1 MIPLYKPY
9 MSKNLPELESI
20 LHSGALSYGRWGKS
34 FENKLRDFIGIE
46 NLLTTNSYASA
57 IQVALTVL
65 GLHSEDEVITSPMS
79 CLASN
84 QPLQTFGLKI
94 VWADIDPLTGT
105 LDPESVRQKIT
116 DKTRL
121 IFHNHF
127 CGYVGYVDEVN
138 MIGMEHGIPVIDDCV
153 EAFGSKYKGNY
164 TGNLGTDVTIFSFQT
179 VRLPNTI
186 DGGAIVFKDS
196 DLYKKALLTRDF
208 GIRRDIFRDENNEIS
223 AKCDISLLGY
233 GATMSDMN
241 SYIGCCQMDEI
252 MMLLESQQ
260 RNARRWDAI
269 IEQTYPR
276 FYRLNQRDE
285 IQPNYWVYGFLCDRK
300 IEVMLDFRKQGYY
313 ASGVHLNNNCYS
325 VFGNTEKL
333 CGVNDFMKKFVA
345 IPCGW
350 WLNLNL

>member
-179 VRLPNTI
+179 VRLP
-186 DGGAIVFKDS
+186 
-196 DLYKKALLTRDF
+196 L
-208 GIRRDIFRDENNEIS
+208 
-223 AKCDISLLGY
+223 SL
-233 GATMSDMN
+233 
-241 SYIGCCQMDEI
+241 IHI
-252 MMLLESQQ
+252 
-260 RNARRWDAI
+260 
-269 IEQTYPR
+269 
-276 FYRLNQRDE
+276 
-285 IQPNYWVYGFLCDRK
+285 
-300 IEVMLDFRKQGYY
+300 
-313 ASGVHLNNNCYS
+313 
-325 VFGNTEKL
+325 
-333 CGVNDFMKKFVA
+333 
-345 IPCGW
+345 
-350 WLNLNL
+350 

>member
-1 MIPLYKPY
+1 
-9 MSKNLPELESI
+9 
-20 LHSGALSYGRWGKS
+20 
-34 FENKLRDFIGIE
+34 
-46 NLLTTNSYASA
+46 
-57 IQVALTVL
+57 
-65 GLHSEDEVITSPMS
+65 
-79 CLASN
+79 
-84 QPLQTFGLKI
+84 
-94 VWADIDPLTGT
+94 
-105 LDPESVRQKIT
+105 
-116 DKTRL
+116 
-121 IFHNHF
+121 
-127 CGYVGYVDEVN
+127 
-138 MIGMEHGIPVIDDCV
+138 MEHGIPVIDDCV

-223 AKCDISLLGY
+223 AKCDISLSGY
-233 GATMSDMN
+233 GATMSDIN

-260 RNARRWDAI
+260 RNAKKWDVI

-276 FYRLNQRDE
+276 FYRLNQRDQ